1 MTRALV
7 IGESLIDVV
16 NDGAQMSEHPGGSPM
31 NVAVGLARLGRD
43 VELATWIG
51 DDAHGH
57 IITDYVAAD
66 NVHLAAA
73 SRGAT
78 RTSTATATL
87 TGGQASYQFDL
98 DWALPAIHIPQHC
111 LVVHTGSLACG
122 IDPGRRVV
130 AQTVATARAASTITF
145 DPNVRPSLLGD
156 PHTARE
162 DLEQFVRLADV
173 VKASD
178 EDLTWLG
185 QGADPVEML
194 TEWMGMGPRLGIM
207 TMGEHGVM
215 TMAAH
220 GLEMRVPGERVKIV
234 DTVGAGDSFMSATI
248 DGLWTAGLLGADHRA
263 DLGRI
268 EPGVL
273 RQVLQRAA
281 RIAAITVTRTGANP
295 PRTAELG

>member
-87 TGGQASYQFDL
+87 TGAQASYQFDL

-122 IDPGRRVV
+122 IDPGRRAV
-130 AQTVATARAASTITF
+130 AQTVATARASSTITF
-145 DPNVRPSLLGD
+145 DPNVRPSLLED

-215 TMAAH
+215 AMAAH

>member
-1 MTRALV
+1 MAKALV

-16 NDGAQMSEHPGGSPM
+16 NDGSGVSEHPGGSPM

-51 DDAHGH
+51 DDTRGH
-57 IITDYVAAD
+57 TITDYIGAD
-66 NVHLAAA
+66 KVNLAPA
-73 SRGAT
+73 SRGASH
-78 RTSTATATL
+78 TSTATATL
-87 TGGQASYQFDL
+87 ANGQASYHFNL
-98 DWALPAIHIPQHC
+98 EWALPAIQIPQHC
-111 LVVHTGSLACG
+111 LAVHTGSLACV
-122 IDPGRRVV
+122 IDPGCRVV
-130 AQTVATARAASTITF
+130 AQAMATARETSTITF

-156 PHTARE
+156 PRAVRE
-162 DLEQFVRLADV
+162 DLEHFVQLADV

-185 QGADPVEML
+185 QGADPIEVL
-194 TEWMGMGPRLGIM
+194 AGWMAMGPRLGIV
-207 TMGEHGVM
+207 TMGERGVVAM
-215 TMAAH
+215 TAH
-220 GLEMRVPGERVKIV
+220 GLEVRVPAEQVNVV

-248 DGLWTAGLLGADHRA
+248 DGLWTAGLLGVDHRA

-273 RQVLQRAA
+273 RHIVQRAA
-281 RIAAITVTRTGANP
+281 HIAAITVSRAGANP